1 MRKIYIGKYNTV
13 IIDSMPTKDQI
24 TEVLKTCYDPE
35 IPVNIVDLGLIYNID
50 INKNK
55 VGIKMTLTAPGC
67 PMSGMIMDEIK
78 SKVSQIKGVKDV
90 EVEMLWDPPW
100 TPEKMSQEAK
110 LQLGIV

>member
-1 MRKIYIGKYNTV
+1 
-13 IIDSMPTKDQI
+13 
-24 TEVLKTCYDPE
+24 
-35 IPVNIVDLGLIYNID
+35 
-50 INKNK
+50 
-55 VGIKMTLTAPGC
+55 
-67 PMSGMIMDEIK
+67 MSGMIMDEIK

>member
-1 MRKIYIGKYNTV
+1 
-13 IIDSMPTKDQI
+13 MPTQQEI

-50 INKNK
+50 INNSK

-78 SKVSQIKGVKDV
+78 TKVGQVKGVKDV
-90 EVEMLWDPPW
+90 EVDMLWDPPW
-100 TPEKMSQEAK
+100 SPEKMSQEAK